1 MRWVGCERR
10 NFAENE
16 KNLAFPCK
24 IFFFLRYID
33 RKRLKSKNMKRVYYG
48 VLIMMAAVLV
58 ASCSDG
64 DGEML
69 NKNLDF
75 QEAENANKSYFAGSF
90 SGEWSMVDA
99 KGEPVP
105 VWDDDLVLSGLDK
118 AVAESLRGKVT
129 VGVERKSL
137 EDPVKITV
145 SAMPVWMINQW
156 LSDVNMS
163 LINVVVS
170 TDPERSFKY
179 DFSCSFLGE
188 LEGISSGKEVY
199 GITLGSRFA
208 FVCEP
213 PVGSS
218 ALSFPCLTE
227 CTFMKTSQCLYNA
240 AYDTMDLY
248 LPIDI
253 IAQVDSTNYR
263 SEAKYSGM
271 HYTIVLHAERVRQ

>member
-1 MRWVGCERR
+1 MRWQGCERR

-48 VLIMMAAVLV
+48 VLMLVAAVLV
-58 ASCSDG
+58 ASCKDVDG
-64 DGEML
+64 DML

-75 QEAENANKSYFAGSF
+75 QEAEKAIISSFVGTF

-118 AVAESLRGKVT
+118 ALAESLRGKVT
-129 VGVERKSL
+129 VSVERKAL

-156 LSDVNMS
+156 LSVVNLYHQYYVES
-163 LINVVVS
+163 V
-170 TDPERSFKY
+170 DPERSSKY
-179 DFSCSFLGE
+179 DFSCPFLGE

-208 FVCEP
+208 FVCKT

-218 ALSFPCLTE
+218 GLNVPILME
-227 CTFMKTSQCLYNA
+227 CTFTKTSQCLYNA
-240 AYDTMDLY
+240 GYETMDLY

-253 IAQVDSTNYR
+253 IVMDDSINR
-263 SEAKYSGM
+263 HEIEYSGNY
-271 HYTIVLHAERVRQ
+271 YTLVLHAERVKQ